1 MNQENGWVINMGW
14 RTVVVNT
21 HSKLS
26 YRNNHLIFKSSMKIE
41 MIHLSEIDIILLE
54 TTDITLTTMLVKR
67 LMDEN
72 ILVIFCDDKRLP
84 KARLESYSGRHDS
97 SLQLG
102 KQLIWN
108 PDIKM
113 KTWTSIIHQ
122 KIINQGLFLER
133 IGARTKAESIFRL
146 ATELEPLDPSN
157 REGHAAR
164 IYFGTLF
171 GKTFTRKKDSEING
185 ALDYG
190 YSLVMSMFARELV
203 VAGCMTQFGLKH
215 ANQFNEYNLASD
227 IMEPFRPVVDEVV
240 YEYQT
245 ESFETIKRALLNIF
259 NEPIQYGKNQVYLTN
274 IVSDYTKKVVRVLN
288 CECDTIPEFCL

>member
-1 MNQENGWVINMGW
+1 
-14 RTVVVNT
+14 
-21 HSKLS
+21 
-26 YRNNHLIFKSSMKIE
+26 
-41 MIHLSEIDIILLE
+41 MIHISEIDIILLE

-84 KARLESYSGRHDS
+84 KARLEAYSGRHDS

-102 KQLIWN
+102 KQLVWN
-108 PDIKM
+108 PDIKA

-133 IGARTKAESIFRL
+133 IGAKKKSETIFRL
-146 ATELEPLDPSN
+146 AEELQVLDTTN

-164 IYFGTLF
+164 VYFNTLF
-171 GKTFTRKKDSEING
+171 GKSFTRKSENDINA

-203 VAGCMTQFGLKH
+203 VAGCMTQLGLKH

-240 YEYQT
+240 YEHQQD
-245 ESFETIKRALLNIF
+245 SFRIIKRALLEILR
-259 NEPIQYGKNQVYLTN
+259 EPIQYGKNQVYLTN
-274 IVSDYTKKVVRVLN
+274 IISDYTKKVVKVLN
-288 CECDTIPEFCL
+288 CECDAIPEFCL

>member
-1 MNQENGWVINMGW
+1 
-14 RTVVVNT
+14 
-21 HSKLS
+21 
-26 YRNNHLIFKSSMKIE
+26 MKTE
-41 MIHLSEIDIILLE
+41 MIHISEIDIILLE

-108 PDIKM
+108 PEVKA

-122 KIINQGLFLER
+122 KIINQGLFLNR
-133 IGARTKAESIFRL
+133 IGAKKKAESVFRL
-146 ATELEPLDPSN
+146 AEELQVLDTTN

-164 IYFGTLF
+164 IYFNTLF
-171 GKTFTRKKDSEING
+171 GKSFSRKKENDIN
-185 ALDYG
+185 ASLDYG

-203 VAGCMTQFGLKH
+203 VTGCMTQFGLKH
-215 ANQFNEYNLASD
+215 ANQFNEFNLASD

-240 YEYQT
+240 YECQN
-245 ESFETIKRALLNIF
+245 EPFTITKRALLNIF

-274 IVSDYTKKVVRVLN
+274 IVSDYTKKVVKVLN
-288 CECDTIPEFCL
+288 CECDAIPEFCL

>member
-1 MNQENGWVINMGW
+1 
-14 RTVVVNT
+14 
-21 HSKLS
+21 
-26 YRNNHLIFKSSMKIE
+26 MKTE
-41 MIHLSEIDIILLE
+41 MIHISEIDIILLE

-108 PDIKM
+108 PEVKA

-122 KIINQGLFLER
+122 KIINQGLFLNR
-133 IGARTKAESIFRL
+133 IGAKKKAESIFRL
-146 ATELEPLDPSN
+146 AEELQVLDTTN

-164 IYFGTLF
+164 IYFNALF
-171 GKTFTRKKDSEING
+171 GKSFSRKKESDIN
-185 ALDYG
+185 ASLDYG

-203 VAGCMTQFGLKH
+203 VTGCMTQFGLKH
-215 ANQFNEYNLASD
+215 TNQFNEFNLASD

-240 YEYQT
+240 YEYQN
-245 ESFETIKRALLNIF
+245 ESFYITKRALLNIF

-274 IVSDYTKKVVRVLN
+274 IVSDYTKKVVKVLN
-288 CECDTIPEFCL
+288 CECATIPEFCL

>member
-1 MNQENGWVINMGW
+1 MF
-14 RTVVVNT
+14 VNT

-26 YRNNHLIFKSSMKIE
+26 YKNNHLVFKNAEKSE
-41 MIHLSEIDIILLE
+41 MIHISEIDIILLE

-84 KARLESYSGRHDS
+84 KARLEAYSGRHDS

-102 KQLIWN
+102 KQLVWN
-108 PDIKM
+108 PDIKA

-133 IGARTKAESIFRL
+133 IGAKKKSETIFRL
-146 ATELEPLDPSN
+146 AEELQVLDTTN

-164 IYFGTLF
+164 VYFNTLF
-171 GKTFTRKKDSEING
+171 GKSFTRKSENDINA

-203 VAGCMTQFGLKH
+203 VAGCMTQLGLKH

-240 YEYQT
+240 YEHQQD
-245 ESFETIKRALLNIF
+245 SFRIIKRALLEILR
-259 NEPIQYGKNQVYLTN
+259 EPIQYGKNQVYLTN
-274 IVSDYTKKVVRVLN
+274 IISDYTKKVVKVLN
-288 CECDTIPEFCL
+288 CECDAIPEFCL